1 MIEELKKEPGKY
13 IIKLEKL
20 RQKENIEMEKK

>member
-1 MIEELKKEPGKY
+1 MTEELRKEPGKY
-13 IIKLEKL
+13 ITKLEKL